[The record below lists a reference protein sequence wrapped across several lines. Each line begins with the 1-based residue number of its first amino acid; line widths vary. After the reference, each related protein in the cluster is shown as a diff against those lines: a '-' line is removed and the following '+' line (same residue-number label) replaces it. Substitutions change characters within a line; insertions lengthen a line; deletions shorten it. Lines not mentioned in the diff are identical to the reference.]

1 MLLSVAVSVPP
12 AEPVITLDEAKRH
25 LRVDGDD
32 EKELIEGLIAAA
44 VGYLDG
50 PDGVLGRAL
59 APQTIVAVFDGPG
72 PHRLPVE
79 PVISSEAVTVD
90 GITTITFE
98 AGYPEG
104 VPAPIKQA
112 ALLMIGDHYEN
123 REMAAEKWQ
132 PTRAFE
138 RLLTPWRRWV

>member
-1 MLLSVAVSVPP
+1 MLVSAVVTVPP
-12 AEPVITLDEAKRH
+12 TTPVVTLDEAKQH
-25 LRVDGDD
+25 LRVLHDD
-32 EKELIEGLIAAA
+32 DDLMIQQLIDTA

-79 PVISSEAVTVD
+79 PVLDAASVELD
-90 GITTITFE
+90 GITTVTFT
-98 AGYPEG
+98 AGYPDG
-104 VPAPIKQA
+104 VPAQIRQA
-112 ALLMIGDHYEN
+112 ALLMIGDLHEN
-123 REMAAEKWQ
+123 RELSVEKWQ

-138 RLLTPWRRWV
+138 RLLTPFRRWV